1 MDLEIDK
8 KKEFKNKIVNFYFNN
23 KSKIYILLFI
33 FLISIISLFLFKK
46 NQNEKNNLVSEKYMQ
61 AGIYMQNN
69 DNKNAIILLNDVIL
83 SKNNFYSILA
93 LNTILEKNLVT
104 EKKKILN
111 YFEIIEKLK
120 IAEDKKDLILLKK
133 ALYLIKISDKK
144 DGQDILKKII
154 EKNSKLK
161 SIAEIL
167 IE

>member
-1 MDLEIDK
+1 
-8 KKEFKNKIVNFYFNN
+8 
-23 KSKIYILLFI
+23 
-33 FLISIISLFLFKK
+33 
-46 NQNEKNNLVSEKYMQ
+46 MQ

-83 SKNNFYSILA
+83 SKNKFYSVLA

-104 EKKKILN
+104 EQKKILN

>member
-61 AGIYMQNN
+61 AGIYMQKN

-83 SKNNFYSILA
+83 SKNKFYSVLA

-144 DGQDILKKII
+144 DGKDILKKII

-161 SIAEIL
+161 SIAEVL

>member
-8 KKEFKNKIVNFYFNN
+8 KKEFKNKISNFYFNN

-61 AGIYMQNN
+61 AGIYMQKN

-83 SKNNFYSILA
+83 SKNKFYSVLA

>member
-33 FLISIISLFLFKK
+33 FLIIIISLFLFKK

-83 SKNNFYSILA
+83 SKNKFYSVLA

-104 EKKKILN
+104 EQKKILN

>member
-46 NQNEKNNLVSEKYMQ
+46 NLSEKNNLVSEKYMQ
-61 AGIYMQNN
+61 AGIYMQKN

-83 SKNNFYSILA
+83 SKNKFYSVLA

>member
-61 AGIYMQNN
+61 AGIYMQKN

-83 SKNNFYSILA
+83 SKNKFYSVLA